1 MENKMTV
8 VLADANDEFRLS
20 LQQTLEASGEFD
32 VVGSVPDGVSA
43 LALLTENRPKLL
55 VMDLLLPELDG
66 FGLLEQAAKEKLQM
80 KTIVVSALYRDQVVS
95 QAMNKGVSFFMPK
108 PCELS
113 SLLERMRQAV
123 RNGET
128 EEESPVA
135 LERLVTSIIH
145 EVGVPAHIK
154 GYQYVREAIIL
165 AVQDMDV
172 INAVTKVLYPEVARR
187 YNTTP
192 SRVERAVRHAIETA
206 WDRGDLET
214 LQRYFGYTV
223 SNTKGKPTNSEFIA
237 MIADRIRL
245 QSKGKIA

>member
-1 MENKMTV
+1 MEKDGNDMENKMTV

-108 PCELS
+108 PCARLTTQRPMAPRPIMPMVLPYRS
-113 SLLERMRQAV
+113 MLVILPQSFWRQRRSLLMV
-123 RNGET
+123 
-128 EEESPVA
+128 
-135 LERLVTSIIH
+135 
-145 EVGVPAHIK
+145 
-154 GYQYVREAIIL
+154 
-165 AVQDMDV
+165 
-172 INAVTKVLYPEVARR
+172 
-187 YNTTP
+187 
-192 SRVERAVRHAIETA
+192 
-206 WDRGDLET
+206 
-214 LQRYFGYTV
+214 
-223 SNTKGKPTNSEFIA
+223 
-237 MIADRIRL
+237 
-245 QSKGKIA
+245 